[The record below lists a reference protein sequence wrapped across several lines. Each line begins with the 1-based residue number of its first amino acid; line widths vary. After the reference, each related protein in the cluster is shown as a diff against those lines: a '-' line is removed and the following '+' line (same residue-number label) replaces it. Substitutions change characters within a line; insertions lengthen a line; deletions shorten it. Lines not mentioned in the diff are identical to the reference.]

1 MKFYKKGIVF
11 LLTTLFSAV
20 FIFADYNKF
29 GIPDSSEIRKE
40 IQNEWFNLSRC

>member
-20 FIFADYNKF
+20 FIFADYNTL
-29 GIPDSSEIRKE
+29 EAARKTV
-40 IQNEWFNLSRC
+40 IQRDTRIIFKA